1 MLGQNPHAHTRDQSA
16 LAFASPMLPAH
27 DNKKKKELPPLIYD
41 YKAWEEDWEVKQ
53 YNQFLAKQER
63 LYKKLH
69 NSYCN
74 DAGVKK
80 PLAVG
85 RTTFDDNEKTYD

>member
-1 MLGQNPHAHTRDQSA
+1 M
-16 LAFASPMLPAH
+16 AFASPMLPAH